1 MEDELS
7 ELVPVFVAEARER
20 LQRLGDLIPNL
31 ATDPGALAEAKRE
44 LHTLKGAGRM
54 MALTPFAELCHAAEE
69 LVLARPPRLFP
80 LMAAAHDELA
90 AFVDAIEL
98 GEESVVDDS
107 LLAELAA
114 AVGATAERVEAEV
127 APAAEAAPRPPAA
140 SATAPPEPAT
150 GEDRIDLGNLDAFA
164 ERAVR
169 VRAAAVSAGRLLA
182 RLDELAR
189 LAEDGVRD
197 PQPAQA
203 LAVLAT
209 TLRQAA
215 AETGSLEA
223 RLARTGEEQ
232 LEAVLALQ
240 LSPLRPTLQS
250 LARYARELARAL
262 GRELD
267 VELDGGETRLDRRIA
282 RELDERPAPSGGATP
297 STTASKRRR
306 SARRLASRAAGAC
319 GSRRV
324 RRAAASRSRSRTT
337 GAGSTPAGVAR
348 RAVESGFLPR
358 AAAEAMSEAR
368 PCASSSC
375 PGSRPARRSRRCPG
389 GGSGLDAVES
399 AVSRLGGDVFVETRR
414 EGGGT
419 GFALDV
425 PVARRGETVS
435 CWSGR
440 RRSGWPSRRW
450 RCAAVSSLAAV
461 SVEERDGGTGS
472 RSRRAAGAVRAAR
485 RRAGSAART
494 PRSCSARGR
503 GGGAAR
509 WPSRSRRW
517 RARRRC
523 WCGRSAR
530 RARVSPLVDGVALLP
545 SGEPV
550 GVLCAGRAAAQREA
564 PRRAAAPPAPA
575 PPAVRRA
582 AGGRFA
588 GHPRD
593 GAAAARGRR
602 LRRRGRGGR
611 RRGDAAARP
620 SESFD
625 CVVTDIEMPG
635 MDGFELAEE
644 LRGMEHFAHLPIVVV
659 STRDRPEDRL
669 RGLSAG
675 ADAYLTKQSLIAAD
689 LVETVR
695 RLTGG

>member
-114 AVGATAERVEAEV
+114 AVGATAAESVEAGA

-140 SATAPPEPAT
+140 PATAPPEPAT
-150 GEDRIDLGNLDAFA
+150 GEDRIDVGNLDAFA

-203 LAVLAT
+203 LAVVAAS
-209 TLRQAA
+209 LRQAA

-250 LARYARELARAL
+250 LARYARELARGL

-267 VELDGGETRLDRRIA
+267 VELAGGETRLDRRIT
-282 RELDERPAPSGGATP
+282 RELDGALRHLVANAVDHGIEAPEEREALGKPRSGSLRIAARPAGRGVEIALEDDG
-297 STTASKRRR
+297 R
-306 SARRLASRAAGAC
+306 GID
-319 GSRRV
+319 
-324 RRAAASRSRSRTT
+324 
-337 GAGSTPAGVAR
+337 PAGVAR
-348 RAVESGFLPR
+348 RAVEAGFLPR
-358 AAAEAMSEAR
+358 AAAEALSEAE
-368 PCASSSC
+368 ALHLVFL
-375 PGSRPARRSRRCPG
+375 PGFSTREEVSEVSGRG
-389 GGSGLDAVES
+389 VGLDAVES
-399 AVSRLGGDVFVETRR
+399 AVSRLGGDVVLTRR
-414 EGGGT
+414 EEGGT
-419 GFALDV
+419 RVALDL
-425 PVARRGETVS
+425 PMARRGERVLLVRAAAQRLAVPAVAV
-435 CWSGR
+435 R
-440 RRSGWPSRRW
+440 R
-450 RCAAVSSLAAV
+450 VSSLADV
-461 SVEERDGGTGS
+461 SVEERSGH
-472 RSRRAAGAVRAAR
+472 RLAIFAERVVPFVPIAGALGLGEDASELLIEGVVAGRPVAFAVERLEGEEEILVRR
-485 RRAGSAART
+485 L
-494 PRSCSARGR
+494 
-503 GGGAAR
+503 
-509 WPSRSRRW
+509 
-517 RARRRC
+517 
-523 WCGRSAR
+523 AR
-530 RARVSPLVDGVALLP
+530 RARVSPLVDGAALLP

-550 GVLCAGRAAAQREA
+550 AVLTPAALLAREA

-575 PPAVRRA
+575 RQTVRLLLVDDSRVTREMERRILEDAGFVVEVA
-582 AGGRFA
+582 A
-588 GHPRD
+588 D
-593 GAAAARGRR
+593 GDEAMRR
-602 LRRRGRGGR
+602 LAG
-611 RRGDAAARP
+611 
-620 SESFD
+620 ESFD
-625 CVVTDIEMPG
+625 CLVTDIEMPG
-635 MDGFELAEE
+635 LDGFELTEE
-644 LRGMEHFAHLPIVVV
+644 LRRMEHFARLPIVVV
-659 STRDRPEDRL
+659 STRERPEDRL
-669 RGLSAG
+669 RGLRAG